1 VKGKPPAYVIHGQ
14 WSALASAGHWGYQYQ
29 RKISFDARLTVE
41 AEGGN
46 WKVTALELLDEPR
59 VESVSAPAAS
69 ALRKL

>member
-1 VKGKPPAYVIHGQ
+1 
-14 WSALASAGHWGYQYQ
+14 
-29 RKISFDARLTVE
+29 VE
-41 AEGGN
+41 AEDGN